1 MAKNK
6 KPRKKYVPKN
16 VGSYMMTL
24 PQRDID
30 RLRNIFANVSL
41 CVEYKLPR
49 GKMTLDDVCML
60 RDYVNLGTALSVTG
74 HHFDVAAF
82 ESETREKWLRFQRG
96 FHSYYQRAI
105 HEKCFTCTAE
115 ELDAIR
121 EGCVIADQ
129 MFTLEMEKE
138 PAWVF
143 SNLLYIKDIT
153 CKPNT
158 KTVECDL
165 TTLEEQIRKICVG
178 AHRHRLQIVQ
188 DRVAQG
194 QGKCTVIYDNLRK
207 TALKCI
213 RFNSQPFVF
222 DDETTNDMVSWAK
235 NASSPLAVLKIMH
248 EEQR

>member
-24 PQRDID
+24 PKCDID

-49 GKMTLDDVCML
+49 GTMTLDDVCML
-60 RDYVNLGTALSVTG
+60 RDYVNLGTALSITG
-74 HHFDVAAF
+74 HHFDVASF

-96 FHSYYQRAI
+96 FHSYYQDAI
-105 HEKCFTCTAE
+105 HKNRFTCTAE
-115 ELDAIR
+115 ELEAIR
-121 EGCVIADQ
+121 EGCVIAGQ

-143 SNLLYIKDIT
+143 SNLLYIKDVT
-153 CKPNT
+153 CKPNA
-158 KTVECDL
+158 KTVECDT
-165 TTLEEQIRKICVG
+165 TTLEDQIRKICVG

-188 DRVAQG
+188 DRAAQS
-194 QGKCTVIYDNLRK
+194 LFK
-207 TALKCI
+207 TK
-213 RFNSQPFVF
+213 
-222 DDETTNDMVSWAK
+222 
-235 NASSPLAVLKIMH
+235 
-248 EEQR
+248 